1 MPLMRETGY
10 GQNLTGL
17 CRGIGGKRMEGI
29 SLSTATGNIIQ
40 ELREEYRIGEKKARL
55 LLASCLMRNL
65 VQEEIYNMADYIMEQ
80 EKRG

>member
-1 MPLMRETGY
+1 
-10 GQNLTGL
+10 
-17 CRGIGGKRMEGI
+17 MEGI

-40 ELREEYRIGEKKARL
+40 ELQDQFNIGEKKARL
-55 LLASCLMRNL
+55 LLSNCLMRNL